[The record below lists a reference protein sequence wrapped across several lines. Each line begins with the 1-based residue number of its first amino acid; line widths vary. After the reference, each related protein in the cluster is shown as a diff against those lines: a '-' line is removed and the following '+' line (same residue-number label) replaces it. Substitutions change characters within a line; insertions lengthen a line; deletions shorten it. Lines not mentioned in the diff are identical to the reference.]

1 MRGVFYFYTMQSFI
15 KIVLS
20 ELSKKKVN
28 LSDCVF
34 ILPNK
39 RAGLFLKEAISSTIE
54 KNIFSPDILP
64 IDDFITSLSGL
75 SKISNTELLFEFY
88 SVYKLNTH
96 TQEQNEFED
105 FIKWARILLND
116 FDDIDRELANSD
128 AVFNYLQAIN
138 DLDHWSLDE
147 DKTSIVENYM
157 SFWKDIKK
165 YYSQLSNHLLNK
177 SKGYQ
182 GLIYKE
188 AINNLESYINSN
200 SNKLHIFLGFN
211 ALYGSESI
219 IIQELLQSGV
229 AKIYW
234 DIDEATINSEYNSSG
249 YYINQYINS
258 WPYYNSNKIDIM
270 SNNYST
276 QKNIS
281 VIGTAKNI
289 GQAKYIG
296 EIIGKIKNPN
306 ALNNTAIV
314 LGDEKL
320 LTPLLNSMPNKIE
333 DLNIT
338 MGLPIK
344 LSSTASLF
352 DNLLKLHS
360 ENKKSFYYKNVIS
373 ILSHELIVPLLNT
386 SDGDIC
392 KIINT
397 NNIVYPNLNTLIK
410 INKSNREI
418 LELLLSAWDNTSNAI
433 DNCIKVI
440 YRIKDHFDNNA
451 AQEKM
456 TFEYLYHFN
465 KLFNKLK
472 LLQNKYE
479 HINSIRTLHNLYREI
494 IKNEKVPFNGE
505 PLKGLQIMGILESR
519 VLDFETVIISS
530 LNEGILP
537 MGNKGGT
544 FIPFDVRIQ
553 HNLPIYKDK
562 DAIYSYHFYRLI
574 QRAKNIYL
582 LYNTE
587 PDVINGGEISRFIR
601 QLEIENIHKVNHKIL
616 VPKTPII
623 KKELIEIDK
632 NSDILKKLNE
642 ISERGFTA
650 SMLLNY
656 IRNPISF
663 YYQTILE
670 IPEDKQ
676 MEETIAYNTLG
687 SVIHNTLEDLY
698 KPIENKR
705 LNEKSIKEMQEKKD
719 KIVDKYFQE
728 KFSIGNLTKG
738 KNLIIVET
746 AKKYIE
752 NFLKKEL
759 KDVNEGNIIKILGV
773 ETKFETI
780 INLSSEL
787 KNIKIRGKIDRID
800 SVNGITRVID
810 YKTGGQVKQTDLN
823 IKEYYNKIFEDKKY
837 SNIFQLLFYSLAI
850 EKEKKYNLPLEN
862 GIISFRNLSSGPL
875 KTKFLDKS
883 NLVTPAKLE
892 NYKKGLEKLIT
903 EILDIDIPF
912 KEKKIEENRRY

>member
-1 MRGVFYFYTMQSFI
+1 MRGVFYFYTMQSFL

-20 ELSKKKVN
+20 ELNKKKVN

-219 IIQELLQSGV
+219 IIQELLQSGM

-258 WPYYNSNKIDIM
+258 WPYYNSNKIDII

-505 PLKGLQIMGILESR
+505 PLKGLQVMGILESR

-698 KPIENKR
+698 KPIENKE

-780 INLSSEL
+780 INLSSKL

-810 YKTGGQVKQTDLN
+810 YKTGGQIKQTDLN
-823 IKEYYNKIFEDKKY
+823 IKEYDKIFEDKKY

-850 EKEKKYNLPLEN
+850 EKDKKYNFPVEN
-862 GIISFRNLSSGPL
+862 GIISFRNLSIGPL

-883 NLVTPAKLE
+883 NLVTPEKLE
-892 NYKKGLEKLIT
+892 DYKKGLERLII

>member
-1 MRGVFYFYTMQSFI
+1 MRGIFYFYTMQSFL

-20 ELSKKKVN
+20 ELTKNKVN
-28 LSDCVF
+28 LSDCIF

-39 RAGLFLKEAISSTIE
+39 RAGLFLKEALSYTIE
-54 KNIFSPDILP
+54 KSVFSPDILP

-88 SVYKLNTH
+88 SVYKLNTKKK
-96 TQEQNEFED
+96 EQNNFED
-105 FIKWARILLND
+105 FIKWANILLND
-116 FDDIDRELANSD
+116 FDDIDRELADSD

-147 DKTSIVENYM
+147 DKTSIVKNYM
-157 SFWKDIKK
+157 SFWKDIKV
-165 YYSQLSNHLLNK
+165 YYSQLSCHLLNK

-188 AINNLESYINSN
+188 AINNLESYMSSN
-200 SNKLHIFLGFN
+200 SKKLHVFLGFN
-211 ALYGSESI
+211 ALYKSESI
-219 IIQELLQSGV
+219 IVQELLQSEM
-229 AKIYW
+229 AKIFW
-234 DIDEATINSEYNSSG
+234 DIDKVNINSEYNSSG
-249 YYINQYINS
+249 HYINQYITT
-258 WPYYNSNKIDIM
+258 WPYYNSNKIDII

-276 QKNIS
+276 KKNIS

-296 EIIGKIKNPN
+296 EIIEKLENKS
-306 ALNNTAIV
+306 LNNTAVV

-320 LTPLLNSMPNKIE
+320 LTPLLNSIPNKTE

-373 ILSHELIVPLLNT
+373 ILSHELITPLLNT
-386 SDGDIC
+386 SEGDIC
-392 KIINT
+392 KIIHT
-397 NNIVYPNLNTLIK
+397 NNIVYSNLNTLIK

-418 LELLLSAWDNTSNAI
+418 LELLLSNWDNTNNAI
-433 DNCIKVI
+433 NNCIKVI
-440 YRIKDHFDNNA
+440 YRIKEYFDNNRD
-451 AQEKM
+451 EKKI

-472 LLQNKYE
+472 LLQSSYE
-479 HINSIRTLHNLYREI
+479 HINSVGTLHSLYREI
-494 IKNEKVPFNGE
+494 IKNEKVPFSGE
-505 PLKGLQIMGILESR
+505 PLKGLQVMGILESR

-537 MGNKGGT
+537 TGNKSST

-562 DAIYSYHFYRLI
+562 DTIYSYHFYRLL

-587 PDVINGGEISRFIR
+587 PDVINGGEMSRFIR
-601 QLEIENIHKVNHKIL
+601 QLEIENIHKVNHQIL

-623 KKELIEIDK
+623 KKKLIEIDK
-632 NSDILKKLNE
+632 NSNILKKLDE
-642 ISERGFTA
+642 IEKKGFTA
-650 SMLLNY
+650 SMLINY

-670 IPEDKQ
+670 IPDENQ
-676 MEETIAYNTLG
+676 MEETIAYNTIG
-687 SVIHNTLEDLY
+687 SVIHNTLEELY
-698 KPIENKR
+698 KPLENKK
-705 LNEKSIKEMQEKKD
+705 LNEKHIKQMQKEKD
-719 KIVDKYFQE
+719 NIVDKYFQE
-728 KFSIGNLTKG
+728 KFSLGNLSKG
-738 KNLIIVET
+738 KNLIIVEI
-746 AKKYIE
+746 AKKYID

-759 KDVNEGNIIKILGV
+759 KDINEGNVIKILSI
-773 ETKFETI
+773 EKKFETT

-800 SVNGITRVID
+800 CVNGITRVID
-810 YKTGGQVKQTDLN
+810 YKTGGQIKQSDLN
-823 IKEYYNKIFEDKKY
+823 IKEYNKIFEDKQY
-837 SNIFQLLFYSLAI
+837 TNIFQLFFYTLAI
-850 EKEKKYNLPLEN
+850 EREKKYNLPVEN
-862 GIISFRNLSSGPL
+862 GIISFRNLSNGPL
-875 KTKFLDKS
+875 KTKFIDKS
-883 NLVTPAKLE
+883 TLVNAEKLE
-892 NYKKGLEKLIT
+892 NYKKGLERLIT
-903 EILDIDIPF
+903 EILDKNTSF
-912 KEKKIEENRRY
+912 KEK

>member
-20 ELSKKKVN
+20 ELNKKKVN

-39 RAGLFLKEAISSTIE
+39 RAGLFLKEAISTTIE

-88 SVYKLNTH
+88 SVYKLSTH

-229 AKIYW
+229 AQIYW

-258 WPYYNSNKIDIM
+258 WPYYNGNKIDIM

-276 QKNIS
+276 KKNIS
-281 VIGTAKNI
+281 VIGTAKNV

-373 ILSHELIVPLLNT
+373 ILSHELIAPLLNT
-386 SDGDIC
+386 TEGDIC
-392 KIINT
+392 KIIHT
-397 NNIVYPNLNTLIK
+397 NNIVYPNLNTLKK
-410 INKSNREI
+410 INDSNKEI
-418 LELLLSAWDNTSNAI
+418 LELLFSAWDNTSNAI

-440 YRIKDHFDNNA
+440 YRIKDYFDNSIDKKQIA
-451 AQEKM
+451 
-456 TFEYLYHFN
+456 FEYLYHFN
-465 KLFNKLK
+465 KFFNKLK
-472 LLQNKYE
+472 LLQSNYE
-479 HINSIRTLHNLYREI
+479 HIASIRILHRLYRVI
-494 IKNEKVPFNGE
+494 IKNEKVPFSGE
-505 PLKGLQIMGILESR
+505 PLKGVQVMGILESR

-537 MGNKGGT
+537 MGNKSST

-562 DAIYSYHFYRLI
+562 DTIYSYHFYRLL

-587 PDVINGGEISRFIR
+587 PDVINGGEMSRFIR
-601 QLEIENIHKVNHKIL
+601 QLEIEKIHKVDHKIL
-616 VPKTPII
+616 VPNTPII
-623 KKELIEIDK
+623 KKDLIEIDK
-632 NSDILKKLNE
+632 NSNIIKKLNE
-642 ISERGFTA
+642 IKTKGFTA
-650 SMLLNY
+650 SMLINY

-663 YYQTILE
+663 YYQTVLE
-670 IPEDKQ
+670 IPDENQ

-698 KPIENKR
+698 KPLENKK
-705 LNEKSIKEMQEKKD
+705 LNEKHIKQMQKEKD
-719 KIVDKYFQE
+719 NIVDKYFQE
-728 KFSIGNLTKG
+728 KFSLGNLTKG

-746 AKKYIE
+746 AKKYID

-759 KDVNEGNIIKILGV
+759 TDINKGNVIKILAV
-773 ETKFETI
+773 EKKFETEV
-780 INLSSEL
+780 NLSPKL
-787 KNIKIRGKIDRID
+787 KNIRIRGKIDRID
-800 SVNGITRVID
+800 NVNGITRVID
-810 YKTGGQVKQTDLN
+810 YKTGGQIKQADLN
-823 IKEYYNKIFEDKKY
+823 IKEYNMIFEDKKY
-837 SNIFQLLFYSLAI
+837 SNIFQLLFYSLAL
-850 EKEKKYNLPLEN
+850 EKDKKYNFPVEN
-862 GIISFRNLSSGPL
+862 GIISFRNLSSGAL

-883 NLVTPAKLE
+883 TLATPEKLE
-892 NYKKGLEKLIT
+892 NYKKGLKRLIT
-903 EILDIDIPF
+903 EIQDINISF
-912 KEKKIEENRRY
+912 KEK

>member
-1 MRGVFYFYTMQSFI
+1 MQSFLQ
-15 KIVLS
+15 IVLS
-20 ELSKKKVN
+20 ELTKNKVN
-28 LSDCVF
+28 LSDCIF

-39 RAGLFLKEAISSTIE
+39 RAGLFLKETLSNTIE

-88 SVYKLNTH
+88 SVYQLNTKRK
-96 TQEQNEFED
+96 EQNNFED
-105 FIKWARILLND
+105 FIKWANILLSD
-116 FDDIDRELANSD
+116 FDDIDRELADSN

-147 DKTSIVENYM
+147 EKTSIVKNYM
-157 SFWKDIKK
+157 SFWKNIKI
-165 YYSQLSNHLLNK
+165 YYNQLSSHLLNK

-188 AINNLESYINSN
+188 AINNLESYISSN
-200 SNKLHIFLGFN
+200 NKKLHVFIGFN
-211 ALYGSESI
+211 ALYKSESI
-219 IIQELLQSGV
+219 IVQELLQAEM

-234 DIDEATINSEYNSSG
+234 DIDEVSINSEYNSSG
-249 YYINQYINS
+249 YYINQYITT
-258 WPYYNSNKIDIM
+258 WPYYNTNKIDII

-276 QKNIS
+276 KKNIS

-289 GQAKYIG
+289 GQTKYIG
-296 EIIGKIKNPN
+296 EIIEKLENKN
-306 ALNNTAIV
+306 LNNTAIV

-320 LTPLLNSMPNKIE
+320 LTPLLNSIPNKTK

-338 MGLPIK
+338 MGLPIR

-360 ENKKSFYYKNVIS
+360 DNKKSFYYKNVIS
-373 ILSHELIVPLLNT
+373 ILSHELISPLLNT
-386 SDGDIC
+386 NDGDVC
-392 KIINT
+392 KIIHT
-397 NNIVYPNLNTLIK
+397 NNIVYSNLNTLIK
-410 INKSNREI
+410 INKSNKEI
-418 LELLLSAWDNTSNAI
+418 LELLLSNWDNTNNAI

-440 YRIKDHFDNNA
+440 YRIKDYFDNNND
-451 AQEKM
+451 KRKI

-472 LLQNKYE
+472 LLQSNYE
-479 HINSIRTLHNLYREI
+479 HISSIGTLHSLYREI
-494 IKNEKVPFNGE
+494 IKNEKVPFSGE

-519 VLDFETVIISS
+519 VLDFQTVIISS

-537 MGNKGGT
+537 MGNKGST

-562 DAIYSYHFYRLI
+562 DNIYSYHFYRLM

-587 PDVINGGEISRFIR
+587 PDVINGGEMSRFIR
-601 QLEIENIHKVNHKIL
+601 QLEIEKIHKVNHKIL

-623 KKELIEIDK
+623 KKKLIEINK
-632 NSDILKKLNE
+632 NSQIFKKLKE
-642 ISERGFTA
+642 IKAKGFTA
-650 SMLLNY
+650 SMLINY

-670 IPEDKQ
+670 IPDENQ

-698 KPIENKR
+698 KPLENKK
-705 LNEKSIKEMQEKKD
+705 LNKMHIRQMQKEKD
-719 KIVDKYFQE
+719 KIVNKYFQE
-728 KFSIGNLTKG
+728 KFSLGNLTKG

-746 AKKYIE
+746 AKRYIE

-759 KDVNEGNIIKILGV
+759 KDINNGNVIKILGI
-773 ETKFETI
+773 EKKFETT
-780 INLSSEL
+780 INPSSEL
-787 KNIKIRGKIDRID
+787 NNIKIRGKIDRID
-800 SVNGITRVID
+800 SVNGITRIID
-810 YKTGGQVKQTDLN
+810 YKTGGQIKQGDLN
-823 IKEYYNKIFEDKKY
+823 IKEFEKIFKDKEY
-837 SNIFQLLFYSLAI
+837 INVFQLLFYSMAI
-850 EKEKKYNLPLEN
+850 EKEKKYNLPVEN
-862 GIISFRNLSSGPL
+862 GIISFRNIDGGAL

-883 NLVTPAKLE
+883 TLVTSEKLE
-892 NYKKGLEKLIT
+892 DYKKGLKRLIT
-903 EILDIDIPF
+903 EILDKNISF
-912 KEKKIEENRRY
+912 KEKKIEKSNRY

>member
-1 MRGVFYFYTMQSFI
+1 MRSFL

-20 ELSKKKVN
+20 ELTKNKVN
-28 LSDCVF
+28 LSDCIF

-39 RAGLFLKEAISSTIE
+39 RAGLFLKEALSYTIE
-54 KNIFSPDILP
+54 KSVFSPDILP

-88 SVYKLNTH
+88 SVYKLNTKKK
-96 TQEQNEFED
+96 EQNNFED
-105 FIKWARILLND
+105 FIKWANILLND
-116 FDDIDRELANSD
+116 FDDIDRELADSD

-147 DKTSIVENYM
+147 DKTSIVKNYM
-157 SFWKDIKK
+157 SFWKDIKV
-165 YYSQLSNHLLNK
+165 YYSELSCHLLNK

-188 AINNLESYINSN
+188 AINNLESYMSSN
-200 SNKLHIFLGFN
+200 NKKLHVFIGFN
-211 ALYGSESI
+211 ALYKSESI
-219 IIQELLQSGV
+219 IVQELLQSEM
-229 AKIYW
+229 AKIFW
-234 DIDEATINSEYNSSG
+234 DIDKVNINSEYNSSG
-249 YYINQYINS
+249 HYINQYITT
-258 WPYYNSNKIDIM
+258 WPYYNSNKIDII

-276 QKNIS
+276 KKNIS

-296 EIIGKIKNPN
+296 EIIEKLENKS
-306 ALNNTAIV
+306 LNNTAVV

-320 LTPLLNSMPNKIE
+320 LTPLLNSIPNKTE

-373 ILSHELIVPLLNT
+373 ILSHELITPLLNT
-386 SDGDIC
+386 SEGDIC
-392 KIINT
+392 KIIHT
-397 NNIVYPNLNTLIK
+397 NNIVYSNLNTLIK

-418 LELLLSAWDNTSNAI
+418 LELLLSNWDNTNNAI
-433 DNCIKVI
+433 NNCIKVI
-440 YRIKDHFDNNA
+440 YRIKEYFDNNRD
-451 AQEKM
+451 EKKI

-472 LLQNKYE
+472 LLQSSYE
-479 HINSIRTLHNLYREI
+479 HINSVGTLHSLYREI
-494 IKNEKVPFNGE
+494 IKNEKVPFSGE
-505 PLKGLQIMGILESR
+505 PLKGLQVMGILESR

-537 MGNKGGT
+537 TGNKSST

-562 DAIYSYHFYRLI
+562 DTIYSYHFYRLL

-587 PDVINGGEISRFIR
+587 PDVINGGEMSRFIR
-601 QLEIENIHKVNHKIL
+601 QLEIENIHKVNHQIL

-623 KKELIEIDK
+623 KKKLIEIDK
-632 NSDILKKLNE
+632 NSNILKKLDE
-642 ISERGFTA
+642 IEKKGLTA
-650 SMLLNY
+650 SMLINY

-670 IPEDKQ
+670 IPDENQ
-676 MEETIAYNTLG
+676 MEETIAYNTIG
-687 SVIHNTLEDLY
+687 SVIHNTLEELY
-698 KPIENKR
+698 KPLENKK
-705 LNEKSIKEMQEKKD
+705 LNEKHIKQMQKEKD
-719 KIVDKYFQE
+719 NIVDKYFQE
-728 KFSIGNLTKG
+728 KFSLGNLSKG
-738 KNLIIVET
+738 KNLIIVEI
-746 AKKYIE
+746 AKKYID

-759 KDVNEGNIIKILGV
+759 KDINEGNVIKILSI
-773 ETKFETI
+773 EKKFETT

-800 SVNGITRVID
+800 CVNGITRVID
-810 YKTGGQVKQTDLN
+810 YKTGGQIKQSDLN
-823 IKEYYNKIFEDKKY
+823 IKEYNKIFEDKQY
-837 SNIFQLLFYSLAI
+837 TNIFQLFFYTLAI
-850 EKEKKYNLPLEN
+850 EREKKYNLPVEN
-862 GIISFRNLSSGPL
+862 GIISFRNLSNGPL
-875 KTKFLDKS
+875 KTKFIDKS
-883 NLVTPAKLE
+883 TLVNAEKLE
-892 NYKKGLEKLIT
+892 NYKKGLERLIT
-903 EILDIDIPF
+903 EILDKNTSF
-912 KEKKIEENRRY
+912 KEK

>member
-1 MRGVFYFYTMQSFI
+1 MRSFLQ
-15 KIVLS
+15 IVLS
-20 ELSKKKVN
+20 ELTKNKVN
-28 LSDCVF
+28 LSDCIF

-39 RAGLFLKEAISSTIE
+39 RAGLFLKEALSYTIE
-54 KNIFSPDILP
+54 KSVFSPDILP

-88 SVYKLNTH
+88 SVYKLNTKKK
-96 TQEQNEFED
+96 EQNNFED
-105 FIKWARILLND
+105 FIKWANILLND
-116 FDDIDRELANSD
+116 FDDIDRELADSD

-147 DKTSIVENYM
+147 DKTSIVKNYM
-157 SFWKDIKK
+157 SFWKDIKV
-165 YYSQLSNHLLNK
+165 YYSELSCHLLNK

-188 AINNLESYINSN
+188 AINNLESYMSSN
-200 SNKLHIFLGFN
+200 NKKLHVFIGFN
-211 ALYGSESI
+211 ALYKSESI
-219 IIQELLQSGV
+219 IVQELLQSEM
-229 AKIYW
+229 AKIFW
-234 DIDEATINSEYNSSG
+234 DIDKVNINSEYNSSG
-249 YYINQYINS
+249 HYINQYITT
-258 WPYYNSNKIDIM
+258 WPYYNSNKIDII

-276 QKNIS
+276 KKNIS

-296 EIIGKIKNPN
+296 EIIEKLENKS
-306 ALNNTAIV
+306 LNNTAVV

-320 LTPLLNSMPNKIE
+320 LTPLLNSIPNKTE

-373 ILSHELIVPLLNT
+373 ILSHELITPLLNT
-386 SDGDIC
+386 SEGDIC
-392 KIINT
+392 KIIHT
-397 NNIVYPNLNTLIK
+397 NNIVYSNLNTLIK

-418 LELLLSAWDNTSNAI
+418 LELLLSNWDNTNNAI

-440 YRIKDHFDNNA
+440 YRIKEYFDNNRD
-451 AQEKM
+451 KKKI

-472 LLQNKYE
+472 LLQSSYE
-479 HINSIRTLHNLYREI
+479 HINSVGTLHSLYREI
-494 IKNEKVPFNGE
+494 IKNEKVPFSGE
-505 PLKGLQIMGILESR
+505 PLKGLQVMGILESR

-537 MGNKGGT
+537 TGNKSST

-562 DAIYSYHFYRLI
+562 DTIYSYHFYRLL

-587 PDVINGGEISRFIR
+587 PDVINGGEMSRFIR
-601 QLEIENIHKVNHKIL
+601 QLEIENIHKVNHQIL

-623 KKELIEIDK
+623 KKKLIEIDK
-632 NSDILKKLNE
+632 NSNILKKLDE
-642 ISERGFTA
+642 IEKKGFTA
-650 SMLLNY
+650 SMLINY

-670 IPEDKQ
+670 IPDENQ
-676 MEETIAYNTLG
+676 MEETIAYNTIG
-687 SVIHNTLEDLY
+687 SVIHNTLEELY
-698 KPIENKR
+698 KPLENKK
-705 LNEKSIKEMQEKKD
+705 LNEKHIKQMQKEKD
-719 KIVDKYFQE
+719 NIVDKYFQE
-728 KFSIGNLTKG
+728 KFSLGNLSKG
-738 KNLIIVET
+738 KNLIIVEI
-746 AKKYIE
+746 AKKYID

-759 KDVNEGNIIKILGV
+759 KDINEGNVIKILSI
-773 ETKFETI
+773 EKKFETT

-800 SVNGITRVID
+800 CVNGITRVID
-810 YKTGGQVKQTDLN
+810 YKTGGQIKQSDLN
-823 IKEYYNKIFEDKKY
+823 IKEYNKIFEDKQY
-837 SNIFQLLFYSLAI
+837 TNIFQLFFYTLAI
-850 EKEKKYNLPLEN
+850 EREKKYNLPVEN
-862 GIISFRNLSSGPL
+862 GIISFRNLSNGPL
-875 KTKFLDKS
+875 KTKFIDKS
-883 NLVTPAKLE
+883 TLVNAEKLE
-892 NYKKGLEKLIT
+892 NYKKGLERLIT
-903 EILDIDIPF
+903 EILDKNTSF
-912 KEKKIEENRRY
+912 KEK

>member
-20 ELSKKKVN
+20 ELNKKKID

-39 RAGLFLKEAISSTIE
+39 RAGLFLKEAISTTIE

-88 SVYKLNTH
+88 SVYKLNTPTH
-96 TQEQNEFED
+96 EQNEFED

-116 FDDIDRELANSD
+116 FDDIDRELADSN

-219 IIQELLQSGV
+219 IIQELLQSGM

-258 WPYYNSNKIDIM
+258 WPYYNGNKIDIM

-276 QKNIS
+276 KKNIS

-397 NNIVYPNLNTLIK
+397 NNIVYPNLKTLIK

-418 LELLLSAWDNTSNAI
+418 LELLLSAWDNTTNAI

-440 YRIKDHFDNNA
+440 YRIKDHFDNNE

-505 PLKGLQIMGILESR
+505 PLKGLQVMGVLESR

-537 MGNKGGT
+537 MGNKSST

-663 YYQTILE
+663 YYQTVLE

-698 KPIENKR
+698 KPIENKE

-746 AKKYIE
+746 AKKYID

-759 KDVNEGNIIKILGV
+759 KDVNEGNIIKILGI
-773 ETKFETI
+773 ETKFETT
-780 INLSSEL
+780 INLQSEL

-810 YKTGGQVKQTDLN
+810 YKTGGQIKQTDLN
-823 IKEYYNKIFEDKKY
+823 IKEYDKIFEDKKY

-850 EKEKKYNLPLEN
+850 EKDKKYNFPLEN
-862 GIISFRNLSSGPL
+862 GIISFRNLNAGAL

-883 NLVTPAKLE
+883 NLVTPEKLD
-892 NYKKGLEKLIT
+892 NYKKGLERLII
-903 EILDIDIPF
+903 EILDIDTSF

>member
-1 MRGVFYFYTMQSFI
+1 MRGVFYFYTMQSFL

-20 ELSKKKVN
+20 ELNKKKVN

-219 IIQELLQSGV
+219 IIQELLQSGM

-258 WPYYNSNKIDIM
+258 WPYYNSNKIDII

-505 PLKGLQIMGILESR
+505 PLKGLQVMGILESR

-759 KDVNEGNIIKILGV
+759 KDVNEGNIIKILGI

-810 YKTGGQVKQTDLN
+810 YKTGGQIKQTDLN
-823 IKEYYNKIFEDKKY
+823 IKEYDKIFEDKKY

-850 EKEKKYNLPLEN
+850 EKDKKYNFPVEN
-862 GIISFRNLSSGPL
+862 GIISFRNLSIGPL

-883 NLVTPAKLE
+883 NLVTPEKLE
-892 NYKKGLEKLIT
+892 DYKKGLERLII

>member
-20 ELSKKKVN
+20 ELNKKKID

-39 RAGLFLKEAISSTIE
+39 RAGLFLKEAISTTIE

-88 SVYKLNTH
+88 SVYKLNTPTH
-96 TQEQNEFED
+96 EQNEFED

-116 FDDIDRELANSD
+116 FDDIDRELADSN

-219 IIQELLQSGV
+219 IIQELLQSGM

-258 WPYYNSNKIDIM
+258 WPYYNGNKIDIM

-276 QKNIS
+276 KKNIS

-289 GQAKYIG
+289 GQAKYVG

-418 LELLLSAWDNTSNAI
+418 LELLLSAWDNTTNAI

-440 YRIKDHFDNNA
+440 YRIKDHFDNNE

-505 PLKGLQIMGILESR
+505 PLKGLQVMGILESR

-537 MGNKGGT
+537 MGNKSST

-663 YYQTILE
+663 YYQTVLE

-698 KPIENKR
+698 KPIENKE

-746 AKKYIE
+746 AKKYID

-759 KDVNEGNIIKILGV
+759 KDVNEGNIIKILGI
-773 ETKFETI
+773 ETKFETT
-780 INLSSEL
+780 INLQSEL

-810 YKTGGQVKQTDLN
+810 YKTGGQIKQTDLN
-823 IKEYYNKIFEDKKY
+823 IKEYDKIFEDKKY

-850 EKEKKYNLPLEN
+850 EKDKKYNFPLEN
-862 GIISFRNLSSGPL
+862 GIISFRNLNAGAL

-883 NLVTPAKLE
+883 NLVTPEKLD
-892 NYKKGLEKLIT
+892 NYKKGLERLII
-903 EILDIDIPF
+903 EILDIDTSF

>member
-20 ELSKKKVN
+20 ELNKKKVN

-39 RAGLFLKEAISSTIE
+39 RAGLFLKEAISTTIE

-88 SVYKLNTH
+88 SVYKLSTH

-258 WPYYNSNKIDIM
+258 WPYYNGNKIDIM

-276 QKNIS
+276 KKNIS
-281 VIGTAKNI
+281 VIGTAKNV

-479 HINSIRTLHNLYREI
+479 HISSIRTLHNLYREI

-505 PLKGLQIMGILESR
+505 PLKGLQVMGILESR

-537 MGNKGGT
+537 MGNKGST

-562 DAIYSYHFYRLI
+562 DSIYSYHFYRLI

-698 KPIENKR
+698 KPAENKE

-728 KFSIGNLTKG
+728 KFSLGNLTKG

-746 AKKYIE
+746 AKKYID

-759 KDVNEGNIIKILGV
+759 KDINKGNIIKILGI

-823 IKEYYNKIFEDKKY
+823 IKEYDKIFEDKKY

-850 EKEKKYNLPLEN
+850 EKDKKYNFPVEN
-862 GIISFRNLSSGPL
+862 GIISFRNLSIGPL

-883 NLVTPAKLE
+883 NLVTPEKLE
-892 NYKKGLEKLIT
+892 DYKKGLEILIS
-903 EILDIDIPF
+903 EILDIDTSF
-912 KEKKIEENRRY
+912 KEKKIEENNRY

>member
-20 ELSKKKVN
+20 ELNKKKID

-39 RAGLFLKEAISSTIE
+39 RAGLFLKEAISTTIE

-88 SVYKLNTH
+88 SVYKLNTPTH
-96 TQEQNEFED
+96 EQNEFED

-116 FDDIDRELANSD
+116 FDDIDRELADSN

-219 IIQELLQSGV
+219 IIQELLQSGM

-258 WPYYNSNKIDIM
+258 WPYYNGNKIDIM

-276 QKNIS
+276 KKNIS

-418 LELLLSAWDNTSNAI
+418 LELLLSAWDNTTNAI

-440 YRIKDHFDNNA
+440 YRIKDHFDNNE

-505 PLKGLQIMGILESR
+505 PLKGLQVMGILESR

-537 MGNKGGT
+537 MGNKSST

-623 KKELIEIDK
+623 KKELIKIDK

-663 YYQTILE
+663 YYQTVLE

-698 KPIENKR
+698 KPIENKE

-746 AKKYIE
+746 VKKYID

-759 KDVNEGNIIKILGV
+759 KDVNEGNIIKILGI
-773 ETKFETI
+773 ETKFETT

-800 SVNGITRVID
+800 SVNGITRIID
-810 YKTGGQVKQTDLN
+810 YKTGGQIKQTDLN
-823 IKEYYNKIFEDKKY
+823 IKEYDKIFEDKKY

-850 EKEKKYNLPLEN
+850 EKDKKYNFPLEN
-862 GIISFRNLSSGPL
+862 GIISFRNLNAGAL

-883 NLVTPAKLE
+883 NLVTPEKLD
-892 NYKKGLEKLIT
+892 NYKKGLERLII
-903 EILDIDIPF
+903 EILDIDTSF
-912 KEKKIEENRRY
+912 KEKRK

>member
-1 MRGVFYFYTMQSFI
+1 MQSFL

-20 ELSKKKVN
+20 ELNKKKVN

-39 RAGLFLKEAISSTIE
+39 RSGLFLKEAISSTIE

-219 IIQELLQSGV
+219 IIQELLQSGM

-258 WPYYNSNKIDIM
+258 WPYYNSNKIDII

-276 QKNIS
+276 HKNIS

-306 ALNNTAIV
+306 ALNNMAIV

-397 NNIVYPNLNTLIK
+397 NNIVYPNLNTLLK

-505 PLKGLQIMGILESR
+505 PLKGLQVMGILESR

-537 MGNKGGT
+537 MGNKGST

-632 NSDILKKLNE
+632 NFDILKKLNE

-698 KPIENKR
+698 KPLENKE

-759 KDVNEGNIIKILGV
+759 KDVNEGNIIKILGI

-810 YKTGGQVKQTDLN
+810 YKTGGQIKQTDLN
-823 IKEYYNKIFEDKKY
+823 IKEYDKIFEDKKY

-850 EKEKKYNLPLEN
+850 EKDKKYNFPVEN
-862 GIISFRNLSSGPL
+862 GIISFRNLSIGAL

-883 NLVTPAKLE
+883 NLVTPEKLDD
-892 NYKKGLEKLIT
+892 YKKGLESLIR
-903 EILDIDIPF
+903 EILDKNISF
-912 KEKKIEENRRY
+912 KEKKIEKSNRY

>member
-1 MRGVFYFYTMQSFI
+1 MQSFLQ
-15 KIVLS
+15 IVLS
-20 ELSKKKVN
+20 ELTKNKVN
-28 LSDCVF
+28 LSDCIF

-39 RAGLFLKEAISSTIE
+39 RAGLFLKEALSYTIE
-54 KNIFSPDILP
+54 KSVFSPDILP

-88 SVYKLNTH
+88 SVYKLNTKKK
-96 TQEQNEFED
+96 EQNNFED
-105 FIKWARILLND
+105 FIKWANILLND
-116 FDDIDRELANSD
+116 FDDIDRELADSD

-138 DLDHWSLDE
+138 DIDHWSLDE
-147 DKTSIVENYM
+147 DKTSIVKNYM
-157 SFWKDIKK
+157 SFWKDIKV
-165 YYSQLSNHLLNK
+165 YYSQLSCHLLNK

-188 AINNLESYINSN
+188 AINNLESYMSSN
-200 SNKLHIFLGFN
+200 SKKLHVFIGFN
-211 ALYGSESI
+211 ALYKSESI
-219 IIQELLQSGV
+219 IVQELLQSEM
-229 AKIYW
+229 AKIFW
-234 DIDEATINSEYNSSG
+234 DIDKVNINSEYNSSG
-249 YYINQYINS
+249 HYINQYITT
-258 WPYYNSNKIDIM
+258 WPYYNSNKVDIV

-276 QKNIS
+276 KKNIS

-296 EIIGKIKNPN
+296 EIIEKLENKN
-306 ALNNTAIV
+306 LNNTAVV

-320 LTPLLNSMPNKIE
+320 LTPLLNSIPNKTE

-373 ILSHELIVPLLNT
+373 ILSHELITPLLNT
-386 SDGDIC
+386 SEGDIC
-392 KIINT
+392 KIIHT
-397 NNIVYPNLNTLIK
+397 NNIVYSNLNTLIK

-418 LELLLSAWDNTSNAI
+418 LELLLSNWDNTNNAI
-433 DNCIKVI
+433 NNCIKVI
-440 YRIKDHFDNNA
+440 YRIKEYFDNNRD
-451 AQEKM
+451 EKKI

-472 LLQNKYE
+472 LLQSSYE
-479 HINSIRTLHNLYREI
+479 HINSVGTLHSLYREI
-494 IKNEKVPFNGE
+494 IKNEKVPFSGE
-505 PLKGLQIMGILESR
+505 PLKGLQVMGILESR

-537 MGNKGGT
+537 TGNKSST

-562 DAIYSYHFYRLI
+562 DTIYSYHFYRLL

-587 PDVINGGEISRFIR
+587 PDVINGGEMSRFIR
-601 QLEIENIHKVNHKIL
+601 QLEIENIHKVNHQIL

-623 KKELIEIDK
+623 KKKLIEIDK
-632 NSDILKKLNE
+632 NSNILKKLDE
-642 ISERGFTA
+642 IEKKGFTA
-650 SMLLNY
+650 SMLINY

-670 IPEDKQ
+670 IPDENQ
-676 MEETIAYNTLG
+676 MEETIAYNTIG
-687 SVIHNTLEDLY
+687 SVIHNTLEELY
-698 KPIENKR
+698 KPLENKK
-705 LNEKSIKEMQEKKD
+705 LNEKHIKQMQREKD
-719 KIVDKYFQE
+719 NIVDKCFQE
-728 KFSIGNLTKG
+728 KFSLGNLTKG
-738 KNLIIVET
+738 KNLIIVEI
-746 AKKYIE
+746 AKKYID

-759 KDVNEGNIIKILGV
+759 KDINEGNVIKILSI
-773 ETKFETI
+773 EKKFETT

-800 SVNGITRVID
+800 CVNGITRVID
-810 YKTGGQVKQTDLN
+810 YKTGGQIKQSDLN
-823 IKEYYNKIFEDKKY
+823 IKEYNKIFEDKQY
-837 SNIFQLLFYSLAI
+837 TNIFQLFFYTLAI
-850 EKEKKYNLPLEN
+850 EREKKYNLPVEN
-862 GIISFRNLSSGPL
+862 GIISFRNLSSGAL
-875 KTKFLDKS
+875 KTKFIDKS
-883 NLVTPAKLE
+883 TLVNAEKLE
-892 NYKKGLEKLIT
+892 NYKKGLERLIT
-903 EILDIDIPF
+903 EILDKNTSF
-912 KEKKIEENRRY
+912 KEK

>member
-1 MRGVFYFYTMQSFI
+1 MRGVFYFYTMQSFL

-20 ELSKKKVN
+20 ELNKKKVN

-39 RAGLFLKEAISSTIE
+39 RAGLFLKEAISTTIE

-116 FDDIDRELANSD
+116 FDDIDRELADSN

-258 WPYYNSNKIDIM
+258 WPYYNGNKIDIM

-276 QKNIS
+276 KKNIS

-289 GQAKYIG
+289 GQAKYVG

-397 NNIVYPNLNTLIK
+397 NNIVYLNLNTLIK

-440 YRIKDHFDNNA
+440 YRIKDHFDNNE

-505 PLKGLQIMGILESR
+505 PLKGLQVMGILESR

-537 MGNKGGT
+537 MGNKSST

-698 KPIENKR
+698 KPLENKE

-746 AKKYIE
+746 AKKYID

-759 KDVNEGNIIKILGV
+759 KDINEGNTIKILGI
-773 ETKFETI
+773 ETKFETT

-823 IKEYYNKIFEDKKY
+823 IKEYDKIFEEKKY
-837 SNIFQLLFYSLAI
+837 SNIFQLLFYSLAL
-850 EKEKKYNLPLEN
+850 EKNKKYNFPVEN
-862 GIISFRNLSSGPL
+862 GIISFRNLSIGAL

-883 NLVTPAKLE
+883 NLVTPEKLE
-892 NYKKGLEKLIT
+892 NYKKGLERLII
-903 EILDIDIPF
+903 EILDIDASF

>member
-1 MRGVFYFYTMQSFI
+1 MQSFLQ
-15 KIVLS
+15 IVLS
-20 ELSKKKVN
+20 ELTKNKVN
-28 LSDCVF
+28 LSDCIF

-39 RAGLFLKEAISSTIE
+39 RAGLFLKEALSYTIE
-54 KNIFSPDILP
+54 KSVFSPDILP

-88 SVYKLNTH
+88 SVYKLNTKKK
-96 TQEQNEFED
+96 EQNNFED
-105 FIKWARILLND
+105 FIKWANILLND
-116 FDDIDRELANSD
+116 FDDIDRELADSD

-147 DKTSIVENYM
+147 DKTSIVKNYI
-157 SFWKDIKK
+157 SFWKDIKV
-165 YYSQLSNHLLNK
+165 YYSQLSCHLLNK

-188 AINNLESYINSN
+188 AINNLESYMSSN
-200 SNKLHIFLGFN
+200 NKKLHVFIGFN
-211 ALYGSESI
+211 ALYKSESI
-219 IIQELLQSGV
+219 IVQELLQSEM
-229 AKIYW
+229 AKIFW
-234 DIDEATINSEYNSSG
+234 DIDKVNINSEYNSSG
-249 YYINQYINS
+249 HYINQYITT
-258 WPYYNSNKIDIM
+258 WPYYNSNKIDII

-276 QKNIS
+276 KKNIS

-296 EIIGKIKNPN
+296 EIIEKLENKS
-306 ALNNTAIV
+306 LNNTAVV

-320 LTPLLNSMPNKIE
+320 LTPLLNSIPNKTE

-373 ILSHELIVPLLNT
+373 ILSHELIAPLLNT
-386 SDGDIC
+386 SEGDIC
-392 KIINT
+392 KIIHT
-397 NNIVYPNLNTLIK
+397 NNIVYSNLNTLIK

-418 LELLLSAWDNTSNAI
+418 LELLLSNWDNTNNAI
-433 DNCIKVI
+433 NNCIKVI
-440 YRIKDHFDNNA
+440 YRIKEYFDNNRD
-451 AQEKM
+451 EKKI

-472 LLQNKYE
+472 LLQSSYE
-479 HINSIRTLHNLYREI
+479 HINSVGTLHSLYREI
-494 IKNEKVPFNGE
+494 IKNEKVPFSGE
-505 PLKGLQIMGILESR
+505 PLKGLQVMGILESR

-537 MGNKGGT
+537 TGNKSST

-562 DAIYSYHFYRLI
+562 DTIYSYHFYRLL

-587 PDVINGGEISRFIR
+587 PDVINGGEMSRFIR
-601 QLEIENIHKVNHKIL
+601 QLEIENIHKVNHQIL

-623 KKELIEIDK
+623 KKKLIEIDK
-632 NSDILKKLNE
+632 NSNILKKLDE
-642 ISERGFTA
+642 IEKKGFTA
-650 SMLLNY
+650 SMLINY

-670 IPEDKQ
+670 IPDENQ
-676 MEETIAYNTLG
+676 MEETIAYNTIG
-687 SVIHNTLEDLY
+687 SVIHNTLEELY
-698 KPIENKR
+698 KPLENKK
-705 LNEKSIKEMQEKKD
+705 LNEKHIKQMQKEKD
-719 KIVDKYFQE
+719 NIVDKYFQE
-728 KFSIGNLTKG
+728 KFSLGNLSKG
-738 KNLIIVET
+738 KNLIIVEI
-746 AKKYIE
+746 AKKYID

-759 KDVNEGNIIKILGV
+759 KDINEGNVIKILSI
-773 ETKFETI
+773 EKKFETT

-800 SVNGITRVID
+800 CVNGITRVID
-810 YKTGGQVKQTDLN
+810 YKTGGQIKQSDLN
-823 IKEYYNKIFEDKKY
+823 IKEYNKIFEDKQY
-837 SNIFQLLFYSLAI
+837 TNIFQLFFYTLAI
-850 EKEKKYNLPLEN
+850 EREKKYNLPVEN
-862 GIISFRNLSSGPL
+862 GIISFRNLSNGPL
-875 KTKFLDKS
+875 KTKFIDKS
-883 NLVTPAKLE
+883 TLVNAEKLE
-892 NYKKGLEKLIT
+892 NYKKGLERLIT
-903 EILDIDIPF
+903 EILDKNTSF
-912 KEKKIEENRRY
+912 KEK

>member
-20 ELSKKKVN
+20 ELNKKKID

-39 RAGLFLKEAISSTIE
+39 RAGLFLKEAISTTIE

-88 SVYKLNTH
+88 SVYKLNTPTH
-96 TQEQNEFED
+96 EQNEFED

-116 FDDIDRELANSD
+116 FDDIDRELADSN

-219 IIQELLQSGV
+219 IIQELLQSGM

-258 WPYYNSNKIDIM
+258 WPYYNGNKIDIM

-276 QKNIS
+276 KKNIS

-418 LELLLSAWDNTSNAI
+418 LELLLSAWDNTTNAI

-440 YRIKDHFDNNA
+440 YRIKDHFDNNE

-505 PLKGLQIMGILESR
+505 PLKGLQVMGVLESR

-537 MGNKGGT
+537 MGNKSST

-663 YYQTILE
+663 YYQTVLE

-698 KPIENKR
+698 KPIENKE

-746 AKKYIE
+746 AKKYID

-759 KDVNEGNIIKILGV
+759 KDVNEGNIIKILGI
-773 ETKFETI
+773 ETKFETT
-780 INLSSEL
+780 INLQSEL

-810 YKTGGQVKQTDLN
+810 YKTGGQIKQTDLN
-823 IKEYYNKIFEDKKY
+823 IKEYDKIFEDKKY

-850 EKEKKYNLPLEN
+850 EKDKKYNFPLEN
-862 GIISFRNLSSGPL
+862 GIISFRNLNAGAL

-883 NLVTPAKLE
+883 NLVTPEKLD
-892 NYKKGLEKLIT
+892 NYKKGLERLII
-903 EILDIDIPF
+903 EILDIDTSF

>member
-1 MRGVFYFYTMQSFI
+1 MQSFLQ
-15 KIVLS
+15 IVLS
-20 ELSKKKVN
+20 ELTKNKVN
-28 LSDCVF
+28 LSDCIF

-39 RAGLFLKEAISSTIE
+39 RAGLFLKEALSYTIE
-54 KNIFSPDILP
+54 KSVFSPDILP

-88 SVYKLNTH
+88 SVYKLNTKKK
-96 TQEQNEFED
+96 EQNNFED
-105 FIKWARILLND
+105 FIKWANILLND
-116 FDDIDRELANSD
+116 FDDIDRELADSD

-147 DKTSIVENYM
+147 DKTSIVKNYM
-157 SFWKDIKK
+157 SFWKDIKV
-165 YYSQLSNHLLNK
+165 YYSQLSCHLLNK

-188 AINNLESYINSN
+188 AINNLESYMSSN
-200 SNKLHIFLGFN
+200 SKKLHVFIGFN
-211 ALYGSESI
+211 ALYKSESI
-219 IIQELLQSGV
+219 IVQELLQSEM
-229 AKIYW
+229 AKIFW
-234 DIDEATINSEYNSSG
+234 DIDKVNINSEYNSSG
-249 YYINQYINS
+249 HYINQYITT
-258 WPYYNSNKIDIM
+258 WPYYNSNKIDII

-276 QKNIS
+276 KKNIS

-296 EIIGKIKNPN
+296 EIIEKLENKN
-306 ALNNTAIV
+306 LNNTAIV

-320 LTPLLNSMPNKIE
+320 LTPLLNSIPNKTE

-373 ILSHELIVPLLNT
+373 ILSHELITPLLNT
-386 SDGDIC
+386 SEGDIC
-392 KIINT
+392 KIIHT
-397 NNIVYPNLNTLIK
+397 NNIVYSNLNTLIK

-418 LELLLSAWDNTSNAI
+418 LELLLSNWDNTNNAI
-433 DNCIKVI
+433 NNCIKVI
-440 YRIKDHFDNNA
+440 YRIKEYFDNNRD
-451 AQEKM
+451 EKKI

-472 LLQNKYE
+472 LLQSSYE
-479 HINSIRTLHNLYREI
+479 HINSVGTLHSLYREI
-494 IKNEKVPFNGE
+494 IKNEKVPFSGE
-505 PLKGLQIMGILESR
+505 PLKGLQVMGILESR

-537 MGNKGGT
+537 TGNKSST

-562 DAIYSYHFYRLI
+562 DTIYSYHFYRLL

-587 PDVINGGEISRFIR
+587 PDVINGGEMSRFIR
-601 QLEIENIHKVNHKIL
+601 QLEIENIHKVNHQIL

-623 KKELIEIDK
+623 KKKLIEIDK
-632 NSDILKKLNE
+632 NSNILKKLDE
-642 ISERGFTA
+642 IEKKGFTA
-650 SMLLNY
+650 SMLINY

-670 IPEDKQ
+670 IPDENQ
-676 MEETIAYNTLG
+676 MEETIAYNTIG
-687 SVIHNTLEDLY
+687 SVIHNTLEELY
-698 KPIENKR
+698 KPLENKK
-705 LNEKSIKEMQEKKD
+705 LNEKHIKQMQKEKD
-719 KIVDKYFQE
+719 NIVDKYFQE
-728 KFSIGNLTKG
+728 KFSLGNLSKG
-738 KNLIIVET
+738 KNLIIVEI
-746 AKKYIE
+746 AKKYID

-759 KDVNEGNIIKILGV
+759 KDINEGNVIKILSI
-773 ETKFETI
+773 EKKFETT

-800 SVNGITRVID
+800 CVNGITRVID
-810 YKTGGQVKQTDLN
+810 YKTGGQIKQSDLN
-823 IKEYYNKIFEDKKY
+823 IKEYNKIFEDKQY
-837 SNIFQLLFYSLAI
+837 TNIFQLFFYTLAI
-850 EKEKKYNLPLEN
+850 EREKKYNLPVEN
-862 GIISFRNLSSGPL
+862 GIISFRNLSNGPL
-875 KTKFLDKS
+875 KTKFIDKS
-883 NLVTPAKLE
+883 TLVNAEKLE
-892 NYKKGLEKLIT
+892 NYKKGLERLIT
-903 EILDIDIPF
+903 EILDKNTSF
-912 KEKKIEENRRY
+912 KEK

>member
-1 MRGVFYFYTMQSFI
+1 MTSFFMPRRFI
-15 KIVLS
+15 STCCLLIT
-20 ELSKKKVN
+20 VN
-28 LSDCVF
+28 L
-34 ILPNK
+34 
-39 RAGLFLKEAISSTIE
+39 ALFNTSHADIIS
-54 KNIFSPDILP
+54 KNLMVKHNDIQ
-64 IDDFITSLSGL
+64 
-75 SKISNTELLFEFY
+75 
-88 SVYKLNTH
+88 V
-96 TQEQNEFED
+96 
-105 FIKWARILLND
+105 
-116 FDDIDRELANSD
+116 
-128 AVFNYLQAIN
+128 V
-138 DLDHWSLDE
+138 
-147 DKTSIVENYM
+147 
-157 SFWKDIKK
+157 
-165 YYSQLSNHLLNK
+165 
-177 SKGYQ
+177 
-182 GLIYKE
+182 
-188 AINNLESYINSN
+188 
-200 SNKLHIFLGFN
+200 
-211 ALYGSESI
+211 
-219 IIQELLQSGV
+219 
-229 AKIYW
+229 
-234 DIDEATINSEYNSSG
+234 
-249 YYINQYINS
+249 
-258 WPYYNSNKIDIM
+258 
-270 SNNYST
+270 NNYST

-373 ILSHELIVPLLNT
+373 ILSHELITPLLNT
-386 SDGDIC
+386 SEGDIC
-392 KIINT
+392 KIIHT
-397 NNIVYPNLNTLIK
+397 NNIVYPNLKTLIK
-410 INKSNREI
+410 INNSNREI
-418 LELLLSAWDNTSNAI
+418 LELLLSNWDNTSNAI

-440 YRIKDHFDNNA
+440 YRIKDYFDNSIDKK
-451 AQEKM
+451 QI

-472 LLQNKYE
+472 LLQSNYE
-479 HINSIRTLHNLYREI
+479 HINSIRTLHSLYREI
-494 IKNEKVPFNGE
+494 IKNEKVPFSGE
-505 PLKGLQIMGILESR
+505 PLKGLQVMGILESR

-537 MGNKGGT
+537 MGNKSST

-698 KPIENKR
+698 KPIENKE

-746 AKKYIE
+746 AKKYID

-759 KDVNEGNIIKILGV
+759 KDINEGNTIKILGI
-773 ETKFETI
+773 ETKFETKV
-780 INLSSEL
+780 NLSPKL

-810 YKTGGQVKQTDLN
+810 YKTGGQIKQTDLN
-823 IKEYYNKIFEDKKY
+823 IKEYDKIFEDKKY

-850 EKEKKYNLPLEN
+850 EKDKKYNFPVEN
-862 GIISFRNLSSGPL
+862 GIISFRNLSIGAL

-883 NLVTPAKLE
+883 NLVTTEKLE
-892 NYKKGLEKLIT
+892 DYKKGLERLII
-903 EILDIDIPF
+903 EILDKNISF
-912 KEKKIEENRRY
+912 KEKKIEKSNRY